1 MRRRFFSLAVCAM
14 MLFCLCGC
22 AKSRLSAFADE
33 EALLTVD
40 GQPILTALD
49 FRRLRTQQ
57 AVSHDILDT
66 DLPREKA
73 AFITQAEIALLSC
86 FAEEYGLSYD
96 RTAVEQEYDAHLL
109 EIQDTDLYGKELLF
123 STALQAALGMD
134 ADAYRTWSVDEA
146 CKDYDIQELLDDIAS
161 LYSHISDAETLRE
174 LLQQNLLHLLEIHEV
189 EIRYPGVSLRK
200 LTFEDILLE
209 N

>member
-1 MRRRFFSLAVCAM
+1 M
-14 MLFCLCGC
+14 
-22 AKSRLSAFADE
+22 
-33 EALLTVD
+33 
-40 GQPILTALD
+40 
-49 FRRLRTQQ
+49 
-57 AVSHDILDT
+57 DT

-146 CKDYDIQELLDDIAS
+146 CKDYDVQELLDDIAS
-161 LYSHISDAETLRE
+161 LYSHISDAETLRGAFAAKPAAPFGDSRGRNP
-174 LLQQNLLHLLEIHEV
+174 LSRRIASQADL
-189 EIRYPGVSLRK
+189 
-200 LTFEDILLE
+200 
-209 N
+209 

>member
-22 AKSRLSAFADE
+22 AKSRLSAFADGD
-33 EALLTVD
+33 ALLTVD
-40 GQPILTALD
+40 GQPVLTALD

-66 DLPREKA
+66 DLPKEKA
-73 AFITQAEIALLSC
+73 AFIAQAEIALLSF
-86 FAEEYGLSYD
+86 FAQEYGLSYD
-96 RTAVEQEYDAHLL
+96 RAAVEQEYDAHLL
-109 EIQDTDLYGKELLF
+109 EIQDTDLYGDELRF
-123 STALQAALGMD
+123 STTLQAALGMD

-146 CKDYDIQELLDDIAS
+146 CKDYDIQGLLDDIAS

-174 LLQQNLLHLLEIHEV
+174 LLQQNLLHLVEIHEV
-189 EIRYPGVSLRK
+189 EIAYPGVSLQN
-200 LTFEDILLE
+200 LTFWDLLLQ